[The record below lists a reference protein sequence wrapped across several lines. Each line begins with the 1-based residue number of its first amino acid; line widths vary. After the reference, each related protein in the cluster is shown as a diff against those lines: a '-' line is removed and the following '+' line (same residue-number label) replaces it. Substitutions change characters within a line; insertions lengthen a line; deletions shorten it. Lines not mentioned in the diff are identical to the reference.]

1 MVHEHGRVH
10 RRNAWGAAL
19 VRQPGREV
27 TTCKSRHA
35 NCLVDERVE
44 AFSLPSAQRP
54 EIAHVLPVAVLLD
67 LCPKT

>member
-1 MVHEHGRVH
+1 H
-10 RRNAWGAAL
+10 AQWL
-19 VRQPGREV
+19 VPCTVVSRWRYFSEAS
-27 TTCKSRHA
+27 KSRHA